1 MSALMNLRTTGGSRA
16 RLWHKSLQKII
27 LMTVFFL
34 PAVGH
39 SVERQMVDRVV
50 AVVNDDVITSSEL
63 ADETKNI
70 KQQLRAQRMS
80 FPPDDVLQKQILE
93 RMIVLQIQLQEAER
107 RHIRADDDTINST
120 VENIAR
126 QNHMTLMQFTQELS
140 REGVDYN
147 VFRKR
152 IGDEITVNRL
162 QQREVANRVTV
173 SEQEIDDY
181 LASQQAQG
189 SPNEEYH
196 LAHILVA
203 IPEAA
208 TTEKIQA
215 AKQKAQKILEQLRQG
230 EDFSQTAVAQSDGQQ
245 ALTGGDLGW
254 RKLGQIPSLFADK
267 VTLMKV
273 GDVSDAIRSPSGF
286 HIIKLLETRNNDAQ
300 HVVNQTK
307 VRHILIKPDLILSSE
322 EAKKRAQ
329 QLKQRILGG
338 EKFSDLATS
347 HSDDK
352 GSASQGG
359 DLGWV
364 NPGDMVKPFEEAMNK
379 LAVGEISDPVETRFG
394 WHIIQVLDR
403 RQFDDTE
410 EYKRNQARETVRQR
424 KIEPALTNWL
434 RRIRDEAFVEVRL

>member
-1 MSALMNLRTTGGSRA
+1 MSTLMNLGISFRGRA
-16 RLWHKSLQKII
+16 LTPQNFMI
-27 LMTVFFL
+27 LIALCLV
-34 PAVGH
+34 PAAAH
-39 SVERQMVDRVV
+39 SVERQIVDRVV
-50 AVVNDDVITSSEL
+50 AVVNDDVITSTEL
-63 ADETKNI
+63 ADETQNI
-70 KQQLRAQRMS
+70 KQQLRAQHMS
-80 FPPDDVLQKQILE
+80 LPPDNVLQKQILE

-107 RHIRADDDTINST
+107 RHIRADDDTINNT

-126 QNHMTLMQFTQELS
+126 QNQLTLMQFSEELR
-140 REGVDYN
+140 REGVDYG

-162 QQREVANRVTV
+162 QQREVANRITV

-181 LASQQAQG
+181 LASQEAQG

-203 IPEAA
+203 VPEAA
-208 TTEKIQA
+208 TADKIQA
-215 AKQKAQKILEQLRQG
+215 AKQKAQQILDQLHQG
-230 EDFSQTAVAQSDGQQ
+230 QDFSQTAIAQSDGQQ
-245 ALTGGDLGW
+245 ALSGGDLGW
-254 RKLGQIPSLFADK
+254 RKRGQIPSLFADK
-267 VTLMKV
+267 VTQMNV
-273 GDVSDAIRSPSGF
+273 GDISEAIRSPSGF
-286 HIIKLLETRNNDAQ
+286 HIIKLLEKRNSDVQ
-300 HVVNQTK
+300 HTVNQTK

-338 EKFSDLATS
+338 EKFSELAAS

-352 GSASQGG
+352 GSATQGG

-410 EYKRNQARETVRQR
+410 EYRRNQARETVRQR
-424 KIEPALTNWL
+424 KIEPALANWL